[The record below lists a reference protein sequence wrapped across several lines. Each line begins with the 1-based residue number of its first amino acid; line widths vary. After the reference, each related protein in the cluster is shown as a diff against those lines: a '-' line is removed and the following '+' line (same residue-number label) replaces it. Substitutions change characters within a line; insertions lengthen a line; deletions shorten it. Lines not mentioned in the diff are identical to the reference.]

1 MSDYNEYFS
10 CKNCNLRDRHE
21 IAQEYYVQFMR
32 DLDSMFKWGG
42 EIPDTIPTYILES
55 YLLNIGW
62 CGIGEAVKDGKK
74 GLYCFFGGLG
84 LTPDEYY
91 QPTAIIL
98 ANPVLGSK
106 TYTIGKDVV
115 WARNDSYHLGLRDIV
130 SRYSHLLA
138 DNEIS
143 INIAQVTSRIP
154 FVMTADTDNE
164 IESAKAFLDDA
175 EKGKLGIVKNSSFN
189 KGITPF
195 PTESASA
202 GNYLKAL
209 IELHQYL
216 KAQRNIS
223 VGIDSAFNM
232 KRERQN
238 TAEVES
244 NMPQLLPI
252 ADEMLKFRKQICEDV
267 KEMFGLEWTVEF
279 NSAWMLEHKHQELE
293 VEFIEYEM
301 ENPED
306 NSNQL
311 ENEGGEVD
319 E

>member
-1 MSDYNEYFS
+1 MPDYDELFT
-10 CKNCNLRDRHE
+10 CKKCNLRDRHE
-21 IAQEYYVQFMR
+21 IAGEYYLQFMR

-42 EIPDTIPTYILES
+42 LPETIPSYILER

-62 CGIGEAVKDGKK
+62 CGIGEAYKAGKK

-138 DNEIS
+138 ANDIS

-154 FVMTADTDNE
+154 FVMNADTDNE
-164 IESAKAFLDDA
+164 VESAKAFIDDA
-175 EKGKLGIVKNSSFN
+175 ENGKIGIVKSSAFN
-189 KGITPF
+189 KGITPY

-216 KAQRNIS
+216 KAQRNIA
-223 VGIDSAFNM
+223 VGISSAFNM

-238 TAEVES
+238 TAEVKS
-244 NMPQLLPI
+244 NEPELLPI

-279 NSAWMLEHKHQELE
+279 NSAWLLEHKQQ
-293 VEFIEYEM
+293 EM
-301 ENPED
+301 EVKLMEED
-306 NSNQL
+306 SNQL
-311 ENEGGEVD
+311 ESDDNPDDKGGEQD